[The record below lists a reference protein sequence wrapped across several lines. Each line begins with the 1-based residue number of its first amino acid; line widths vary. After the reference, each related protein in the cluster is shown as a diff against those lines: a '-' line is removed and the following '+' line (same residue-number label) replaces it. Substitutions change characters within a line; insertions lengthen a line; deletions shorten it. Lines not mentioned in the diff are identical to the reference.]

1 MSLAG
6 SVMTMRAEIRRN
18 TAAADAHGNPGKP
31 TYNLVQDQVP
41 CFVWS
46 RVRQRI
52 VGGGD
57 TGGGAYQSAEVED
70 IGAVFRA
77 TADIQAF
84 DRIEQI
90 KDRRGRVL
98 FAGPFEVITGT
109 ETSDGS
115 GVDHLSFKLRRIA

>member
-31 TYNLVQDQVP
+31 TYNLIQDQAP

-46 RVRQRI
+46 KVRQRVVDAKI
-52 VGGGD
+52 N
-57 TGGGAYQSAEVED
+57 AEVEE
-70 IGAVFRA
+70 IGAVFRS

-115 GVDHLSFKLRRIA
+115 GIDHLAFKLRRIV